1 MFSNF
6 LHKKIS
12 LIIIIIIIITGLSI
26 GVYFISSNSYKTE
39 YFLELSGDHD
49 LIISKDSPYQE
60 PGYKAYDNHGNDYSK
75 EVTIYGEVNS
85 NIAGEYLIKYYF
97 KDLKKERKVTVV
109 SQNNNLTFLILQ
121 GEKVIYLQK
130 GESYQEPGYTVIDM
144 VDSNLKDKVIITGQV
159 DPNNSGTYKLTY
171 SVTNSENQTISE
183 ERTII
188 VIGLNYSLSLENK
201 DKYTKSNNIIFN
213 TTDANYQY
221 VLLPDNSKE
230 TSKNISYKVTTNGK
244 YTFKIYNT
252 FGSYEEQTI
261 TINNLDT
268 QSPTGSCTGYMY
280 NNYTELTT
288 NAQDDLG
295 IVSYEYLYGNNTS
308 GKLTTN
314 KYKYTSNIDNAKVII
329 YDKVN
334 NQKTINCQMIDK
346 STSIPTSYKSYNYK
360 DPNTSR
366 TMNYWLYIPD
376 NLTARHSVPLLVYM
390 HGDGGRGTNLKD
402 VNLYSF
408 PNFVATG
415 EKYPFMMLA
424 PQIGKDT
431 NWTDEGT
438 YKTLMNLINK
448 LTTEYNVNRKKI
460 ILAGGSSGGG
470 GVYVITA
477 AYPNFFSCSVVGSGI
492 YDSKY
497 RKIANNLTTTPM
509 WIFHGTNDSNIDFSS
524 VKSFSEYIK
533 SLGGNVT
540 FVGVEGGT
548 HGVTETT
555 QGFRNPSLINWII
568 SQERK

>member
-12 LIIIIIIIITGLSI
+12 LIIIIIIIITSLSI

-39 YFLELSGDHD
+39 YFLELSGDYD
-49 LIISKDSPYQE
+49 LIISKNSPYQE
-60 PGYKAYDNHGNDYSK
+60 PGYKAYDNHGNDYYN
-75 EVTIYGEVNS
+75 EVTVTGEVNS
-85 NIAGEYLIKYYF
+85 DITGEYLIKYHF
-97 KDLKKERKVTVV
+97 RDIEKERKVTVV

-130 GESYQEPGYTVIDM
+130 GETYQEPGYTVIDIT
-144 VDSNLKDKVIITGQV
+144 DYNLKDQVIINGQV
-159 DPNNSGTYKLTY
+159 DTNNPGTYKLTY
-171 SVTNSENQTISE
+171 SVTNSQNQTITE

-188 VIGLNYSLSLENK
+188 VVGLNYSLTLENNE
-201 DKYTKSNNIIFN
+201 KYVKTNNIIFN
-213 TTDANYQY
+213 TTDANYHY
-221 VLLPDNSKE
+221 LLLPDNHKE
-230 TSKNISYKVTTNGK
+230 TNRNISYKVTTNGT

-261 TINNLDT
+261 TINNLDN
-268 QSPTGSCTGYMY
+268 QSPTGTCIGYMY
-280 NNYTELTT
+280 NSYTELTT
-288 NAQDDLG
+288 NAHDDLG
-295 IVSYEYLYGNNTS
+295 ISSYEYLYGNNSS
-308 GKLTTN
+308 GKITTN
-314 KYKYTSNIDNAKVII
+314 KYKYTSNINNAKVIVF
-329 YDKVN
+329 DKVN
-334 NQKTINCQMIDK
+334 NQQTINCQMIDK
-346 STSIPTSYKSYNYK
+346 SSSVPTSYKSYNYK
-360 DPNTSR
+360 DSKTSR

-431 NWTDEGT
+431 NWTDEQT

-448 LTTEYNVNRKKI
+448 ITTEYNVNRKKI

-509 WIFHGTNDSNIDFSS
+509 WIFHGTKDSNISFSS
-524 VKSFSEYIK
+524 VKSFSEYIT
-533 SLGGNVT
+533 SLGGNVK
-540 FVGVEGGT
+540 FVGVDGGT
-548 HGVTETT
+548 HGVTETS
-555 QGFRNPSLINWII
+555 QGFRNTDLINWMI